1 MSSSTPPTTA
11 PLVNKDPLGAPGSS
25 SSSAAAVPADSDNSC
40 RDYIT
45 VDDLIQDMSDKA
57 GDGGDGQDTVSQ
69 PEDVQLV
76 EDLVKHF
83 DEDDVVLGYPKWLE
97 NFRVEAGGS

>member
-1 MSSSTPPTTA
+1 MILYKLGGSVTA
-11 PLVNKDPLGAPGSS
+11 GSS
-25 SSSAAAVPADSDNSC
+25 SSSAAAAPADSDNSC

-83 DEDDVVLGYPKWLE
+83 DEDDIVLGCPKWLE
-97 NFRVEAGGS
+97 NFRELKQAAVDPL